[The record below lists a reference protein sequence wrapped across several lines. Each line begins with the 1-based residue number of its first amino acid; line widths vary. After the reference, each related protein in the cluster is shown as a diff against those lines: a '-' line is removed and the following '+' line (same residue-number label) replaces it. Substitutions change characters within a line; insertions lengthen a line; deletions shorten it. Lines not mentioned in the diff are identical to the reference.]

1 MPDLKR
7 SRSAQKGALTRAYGD
22 LIVLIAEEDYDAVVS
37 ERLRLK
43 TLYLRFKESH
53 SNYHETLED
62 EDEIQR
68 SDEYFF
74 EVQKLYAAQQHAAK
88 TALNDMRPMQAQH
101 RQGIDNEQS
110 FKTLGHL
117 INLPPLELQKFS
129 GEPDEYDNFI
139 ATFNEVIGSV
149 VTDPSAR
156 LVRLKS
162 QVTGVALDSIK
173 TCRMDDGEEGYTR
186 AMKILRVR
194 FGSPHLICNSVIERL
209 KHGHDIS
216 TPAELRTFADDL
228 ANAEITLKNNNM
240 YTEIDTQKNIIQIC
254 HRLESNIRYKWRSR
268 VMKHKQSTNDY
279 LNFTDFVCFVRQQA
293 DVVND
298 PLYGLD
304 VLDDRPVSGS
314 GKKSVTSLPIA
325 THSVDR
331 PKSYADSS
339 AQTVPN
345 LLSNTQCHLCFKN
358 HKLYACYR
366 FKSMAIDQRLDY
378 VNVNNLCTLCFSKD
392 HLVSECRSSYIC
404 KINNCGKRHSSAL
417 HIYDNQS
424 HIVAGH
430 CVQSPDNSKVYM
442 PTLPVTIN
450 NTFRTFALLDTG
462 STTTFCTRRLVDT
475 LKLQGIKV
483 TYQLKTLH
491 GSMDRCSEAVKFQ
504 LSSEDGAEILT
515 MDNVLVVDTIPV
527 EECSL
532 EDAHR
537 HSHIKDIT
545 FPCATQVDI
554 LIGQDNPAALVP
566 IEVRRGPVGTPFAT
580 RTMMGWSLNGC
591 ASTNVT
597 SHTVTSNFI
606 STTILNRKMN
616 QLCELE
622 EVGIPHNTK
631 EMPIENQ
638 RNVDLSNQ
646 EYTIIND
653 HLQLSNSSN
662 TVVPAMPD
670 NVNVIRNSTC
680 SPYVSMKG
688 RSMVEQYDGQIDNTV
703 TKANVEQV
711 VDVGNDMPDRCRNLK
726 IHAVSKGKK
735 PTLCIV
741 SDCTHVHK
749 GASLNSLIILS
760 IYLLIGLFAVLKF
773 IQYGAG
779 CALQKPMREI
789 NNPWCNIQTI
799 PRSGW
804 HVSPAVLTMH
814 IEATNVSA
822 KKSRT
827 ICSLVPVHAL
837 LGCVAPSIVQAK
849 ILFQETAKHKNS
861 LHSNPLLDVQKGWE
875 RCLENQS
882 DSTTS
887 AIANWFVSDYF
898 SITSCMT
905 VGKLLVRRLIKMRIF

>member
-22 LIVLIAEEDYDAVVS
+22 MIVLIAEEDYDAVVC

-74 EVQKLYAAQQHAAK
+74 EVQKLYAAQQHAAR
-88 TALNDMRPMQAQH
+88 TALNDIQSMEAQD
-101 RQGIDNEQS
+101 RQDINNEQS

-117 INLPPLELQKFS
+117 VNLPPLELQKFS

-186 AMKILRVR
+186 AMKILRDR

-209 KHGHDIS
+209 KHGHDIR

-240 YTEIDTQKNIIQIC
+240 YTEIDTQNNIIQIC
-254 HRLESNIRYKWRSR
+254 QRLESNIRYKWRSK
-268 VMKHKQSTNDY
+268 VMKHKQSTNNY
-279 LNFTDFVCFVRQQA
+279 LKFLDFVCFVQQQA

-304 VLDDRPVSGS
+304 VLDDRPVISS

-325 THSVDR
+325 TQNVDR
-331 PKSYADSS
+331 PKSYTDSS
-339 AQTVPN
+339 AQTVPDS
-345 LLSNTQCHLCFKN
+345 LPSTQCHLCFEN
-358 HKLYACYR
+358 HKLYACYK
-366 FKSMAIDQRLDY
+366 FKSMTINQRLDY
-378 VNVNNLCTLCFSKD
+378 VNANNLCSLCFSKD

-424 HIVAGH
+424 PMVAGH
-430 CVQSPDNSKVYM
+430 CVQSSDNSNVYM

-462 STTTFCTRRLVDT
+462 SSTTFCTRRLVDT
-475 LKLQGIKV
+475 LKLQGTKV
-483 TYQLKTLH
+483 TYQLKTLQ
-491 GSMDRCSEAVKFQ
+491 GSMDRCSESVKFQ
-504 LSSEDGAEILT
+504 MSSEDSAEILT

-527 EECSL
+527 EACSL

-545 FPCATQVDI
+545 FPRATQVDI
-554 LIGQDNPAALVP
+554 LIGQDNPAALMP
-566 IEVRRGPVGTPFAT
+566 IEIRRGPIGTPFAT

-591 ASTNVT
+591 ASMNVS

-622 EVGIPHNTK
+622 DDGIPQNTK
-631 EMPIENQ
+631 EMPMKNQ

-646 EYTIIND
+646 ECTIISD
-653 HLQLSNSSN
+653 HLQLSNFSN
-662 TVVPAMPD
+662 TVEPAMPD
-670 NVNVIRNSTC
+670 SFNVIRDKMC
-680 SPYVSMKG
+680 RPYVSMKR
-688 RSMVEQYDGQIDNTV
+688 RSMLEQYDEQIDNMA

-711 VDVGNDMPDRCRNLK
+711 MDVGNNMPDRCRNLK
-726 IHAVSKGKK
+726 PHAVSKGKK
-735 PTLCIV
+735 LILRIV
-741 SDCTHVHK
+741 SDCTQVHK
-749 GASLNSLIILS
+749 GVSLNSLFILS
-760 IYLLIGLFAVLKF
+760 LCLLIGLLAVLKF
-773 IQYGAG
+773 LQCGTGY
-779 CALQKPMREI
+779 ALQKIMRETD
-789 NNPWCNIQTI
+789 NPWCNIQTALG
-799 PRSGW
+799 SGW
-804 HVSPAVLTMH
+804 QVSLDVLRMH
-814 IEATNVSA
+814 IEATNVFA
-822 KKSRT
+822 KSR
-827 ICSLVPVHAL
+827 IIGSLVPVHAL
-837 LGCVAPSIVQAK
+837 LRCAAPSIAQAK
-849 ILFQETAKHKNS
+849 ILFQETAKQNNS
-861 LHSNPLLDVQKGWE
+861 WHSSPLLDVHKRWE
-875 RCLENQS
+875 RCLESLS
-882 DSTTS
+882 DSTAS
-887 AIANWFVSDYF
+887 RY
-898 SITSCMT
+898 CKL
-905 VGKLLVRRLIKMRIF
+905 VGIRLFFHS